1 MKYLIMAAA
10 AFLLLGCS
18 FNAQPQHKA
27 VIVIVQKKDGKI
39 VKSDSTSLNQLVAK
53 DDLQKMFK
61 SGEVELIPTFVIR
74 DQDKDHYRIKYTGPD
89 ESRLLEIK
97 YDGKGKMEVW
107 ESLTY
112 SVYISP
118 PDWKEKSDE

>member
-1 MKYLIMAAA
+1 MKYLMMAAA
-10 AFLLLGCS
+10 AFLLFGCS
-18 FNAQPQHKA
+18 FNAQPQHQA
-27 VIVIVQKKDGKI
+27 VIVIAQKKSDNATL
-39 VKSDSTSLNQLVAK
+39 KSSVSLNQLVAK

-61 SGEVELIPTFVIR
+61 FGEVELIPTFVIR

-112 SVYISP
+112 SVYITP